1 MSNVSIGISGA
12 GTLILAYLLED
23 CCLGE
28 LTVDLGLTMGRE
40 QGQWLDYDNVKDRGS
55 KLAMIMAVNVNKT
68 NR

>member
-1 MSNVSIGISGA
+1 M
-12 GTLILAYLLED
+12 
-23 CCLGE
+23 
-28 LTVDLGLTMGRE
+28 DLGLTMGRE